1 MADRFDAIIGKARQ
15 LCNPQADKM
24 MDGMK
29 GTMSEGRMM
38 NVPLD
43 KPDYS
48 YGGFDDEML
57 VEGGGQPQIPMYN
70 PTGPNHTRMPKQIIE
85 EMRNNPIMESS
96 ELPQLDELADK
107 YAKMNVSRKQV
118 QPSQSNVGGI
128 DYSVLRA
135 IINECID
142 TKLREY
148 LGGGRQNLNENT
160 LTGIKL
166 SDGKIKLVDNSGRVF
181 SAKLEYNG
189 KVKGK

>member
-24 MDGMK
+24 MDGMR

-38 NVPLD
+38 DVPLD

-57 VEGGGQPQIPMYN
+57 VEGGGQTQIPMYN

-96 ELPQLDELADK
+96 ELPQLDKLADK
-107 YAKMNVSRKQV
+107 YAKMNVSRNQV

-142 TKLREY
+142 TKLKEY
-148 LGGGRQNLNENT
+148 LGGGRQSLNENT

-181 SAKLEYNG
+181 SAKMEYNG